1 MSVTD
6 TNENQVLNWNKKIQ
20 IAIKSYLITLKRLKN
35 PKFQK
40 IILCKRIIMVV
51 ALEAYLQPGETSMK
65 ELFCV
70 NNYFCKKTPSWIFDW
85 VLNMPLPPSNCN
97 YS

>member
-6 TNENQVLNWNKKIQ
+6 TNENKVLNWNKKIQ
-20 IAIKSYLITLKRLKN
+20 IAIKSYLITLKRLKR
-35 PKFQK
+35 PKFRK

-51 ALEAYLQPGETSMK
+51 ALEAYLQLGETSMK

-70 NNYFCKKTPSWIFDW
+70 NNYFCKKTPS
-85 VLNMPLPPSNCN
+85 
-97 YS
+97 

>member
-6 TNENQVLNWNKKIQ
+6 TSENKVLNWNKKIQ
-20 IAIKSYLITLKRLKN
+20 IAIKSYLITLKRLKK
-35 PKFQK
+35 PKFRK

-70 NNYFCKKTPSWIFDW
+70 NNYFARKLHRRFLTG
-85 VLNMPLPPSNCN
+85 L
-97 YS
+97 